1 MTPRSV
7 FAGRRWQ
14 LALTA
19 AALVVGFVL
28 AVQVRTERLIE
39 TNLQVTS
46 GRLGEV
52 AYRYRQVE
60 ARQAA
65 LRGRLAELR
74 REIADEEQQAAAG
87 RAATEA
93 LAADLARMRVLS
105 GLTPVHGPGV
115 LVMIADSTRPLKP
128 GEDPN
133 LVLIHYSDVH
143 AVVATL
149 FAAGA
154 EAVAVNDERVVG
166 TTGIACVGT
175 TILCNTRRLAP
186 PYRIEAIGDP
196 HALAAA
202 AMAQGGILDELRAFQ
217 FPVTVTVESDVRLS
231 AYTGTFVHQFA
242 RPVDAGR

>member
-1 MTPRSV
+1 MLAAQP
-7 FAGRRWQ
+7 WQ

-19 AALVVGFVL
+19 VAVVVGFVL
-28 AVQVRTERLIE
+28 GVQVRTERSIE

-65 LRGRLAELR
+65 LRSRLAELR
-74 REIADEEQQAAAG
+74 QEIADEEQQAAAG
-87 RAATEA
+87 REATAA
-93 LAADLARMRVLS
+93 LAADLAQLRTLS

-115 LVMIADSTRPLKP
+115 LVVIADSTRPLKP

-154 EAVAVNDERVVG
+154 EAVAVNGERVVG

-175 TILCNTRRLAP
+175 TILCNARRLAP

-196 HALAAA
+196 HVLLAAA
-202 AMAQGGILDELRAFQ
+202 VARGGILDELRAFG
-217 FPVTVTVESDVRLS
+217 FPVAVTAESDVRLP

-242 RPVDAGR
+242 TPVETGR